1 MQLVAPVHGE
11 QCPDEAQVPACTRGE
26 GPKEKE
32 GESMNKKHEV
42 PEWYQLPTTPFSVK
56 EDSNSGEFSEIS
68 DDRAV
73 AWEDTQNQ
81 SEKIHQLDSSAPI
94 EIVARFKKPV
104 SRKKLEPI
112 LTPRL
117 NELLEAAS
125 KSNYAKN
132 KDLES
137 RMKAIGQETIRIF
150 TIESFNQKGMTGAVY
165 HDPYIP
171 SDAPSQMSHWRSATQ
186 AYGIT
191 SDSQN
196 RKGSQ
201 GRGKEANQ
209 RATESGINI
218 VYSVRH
224 DEEETPR
231 VMMGMMRT
239 CHFDLQEQDGKF
251 VTYSPYAIFG
261 LGYTEDEGQLPIYG
275 EKIDEYAD
283 ILGFTRKPDESGVS
297 HAMISPKEELK
308 PEAYAQH
315 IVSRFYLGILRG
327 DFNYTIIDEQHN
339 KKIRITSE
347 TISSVASKLD
357 WDDQSRTLKGG
368 HKGRRDNFASVPR
381 TDWKYIHEAYAAL
394 LDDEG
399 DWISN
404 ELIPGNN
411 CTWDWYRPGLFSE
424 ESIASARESWDSRR
438 EIKLKIKVNLHHAK
452 KKSEL
457 CEYRVVMQEKPQK
470 TVVETNMLWSR
481 DGMIIPRE
489 GILFADNLGY
499 LAVGDVPLD
508 GLLGEMLRDAEGE
521 GHLKWETRK
530 ANVRKNFGSNGA
542 WTMGHETAD
551 FVKNTA
557 WGFMEG
563 VMFPSEEA
571 VELVDVEEFTHTITH
586 KIKHIEEEDEHD
598 DSNTPP
604 PCADCG
610 STPCICIILPP
621 RKSIK
626 CAQISASEEGILRV
640 MRNPETG
647 DRLIGKTVS
656 ILTAIENPRR
666 NSFSAYR
673 KDDYKKED
681 IHPKDLVGCEH
692 TLTRYRNEEN
702 SRGGVEI
709 LLNITASDWS
719 ANILG
724 FPPKRDLDTIAEVI
738 P

>member
-1 MQLVAPVHGE
+1 MAPVHGE
-11 QCPDEAQVPACTRGE
+11 QCPDEAQVPACTRGK
-26 GPKEKE
+26 GPGEKE

-42 PEWYQLPTTPFSVK
+42 PEWYQLPTEPFSVK

-81 SEKIHQLDSSAPI
+81 SEKIHQLDSSVPI

-104 SRKKLEPI
+104 SRRKLKPI

-125 KSNYAKN
+125 TSNYAKN
-132 KDLES
+132 KGLDS
-137 RMKAIGQETIRIF
+137 RLQALSQETIRIF

-165 HDPYIP
+165 HDPYLP
-171 SDAPSQMSHWRSATQ
+171 SDDPSLMSHWRSATQ

-191 SDSQN
+191 SANQN

-239 CHFDLQEQDGKF
+239 CYFDLKEEDGKY
-251 VTYSPYAIFG
+251 VAYSPYAIFG
-261 LGYTEDEGQLPIYG
+261 LGYTREEGQLPIHE

-297 HAMISPKEELK
+297 HAMICPKEELK

-347 TISSVASKLD
+347 TISSVASELD
-357 WDDQSRTLKGG
+357 WEDQSPTLKGG
-368 HKGRRDNFASVPR
+368 NKGKKRDNFACVPR
-381 TDWKYIHEAYAAL
+381 TDWKYIHEAYESL

-404 ELIPGNN
+404 EKIPGKN
-411 CTWDWYRPGLFSE
+411 CTWDWDKPGLFSE
-424 ESIASARESWDSRR
+424 ESIASAKESWDSRR
-438 EIKLKIKVNLHHAK
+438 EIKLKIKVYPAHAK
-452 KKSEL
+452 KKSQL
-457 CEYRVVMQEKPQK
+457 CEYRVVMREKPQK
-470 TVVETNMLWSR
+470 PVVDTNVLWSR
-481 DGMIIPRE
+481 DGMVIPKE
-489 GILFADNLGY
+489 GPLFDTHETY
-499 LAVGDVPLD
+499 LAVGEVPLD
-508 GLLGEMLRDAEGE
+508 SLLGEMLRDAEGE
-521 GHLKWETRK
+521 GHLEWETHK
-530 ANVRKNFGSNGA
+530 SNLKKNFGRNGP
-542 WTMGHETAD
+542 WPKGHDTVY
-551 FVKNTA
+551 FVKSTA
-557 WGFMEG
+557 RGFMQD
-563 VMFPSEEA
+563 VLFPPEEPI
-571 VELVDVEEFTHTITH
+571 ELVDVEEFTHTITH
-586 KIKHIEEEDEHD
+586 KIIEEEEED
-598 DSNTPP
+598 DDPDTPI
-604 PCADCG
+604 PCTDCG
-610 STPCICIILPP
+610 STPCICVRPP
-621 RKSIK
+621 RRGTIK

-647 DRLIGKTVS
+647 DQLIGKTVS

-673 KDDYKKED
+673 KYDYKKED
-681 IHPKDLVGCEH
+681 IHLGDLVGCKH
-692 TLTRYRNEEN
+692 IMTRYSNEET
-702 SRGGVEI
+702 STGGVEI
-709 LLNITASDWS
+709 LLDITASDWS

-738 P
+738 S

>member
-1 MQLVAPVHGE
+1 MAPVHEE
-11 QCPDEAQVPACTRGE
+11 QCPDEAQVSACSRGKR
-26 GPKEKE
+26 PQEKE

-42 PEWYQLPTTPFSVK
+42 PEWYQLPTAPFSVK
-56 EDSNSGEFSEIS
+56 EDSNRGEFSEIS

-81 SEKIHQLDSSAPI
+81 GEKIHQLDSSIPI
-94 EIVARFKKPV
+94 EIEARFKKPV
-104 SRKKLEPI
+104 SRRKLKPI

-117 NELLEAAS
+117 NKLLEAAS
-125 KSNYAKN
+125 KSKYAKN
-132 KDLES
+132 KDIES
-137 RMKAIGQETIRIF
+137 RIKAIGQETIRIF

-165 HDPYIP
+165 HDPFVP
-171 SDAPSQMSHWRSATQ
+171 SDDPSQMSHWRSATQ

-191 SDSQN
+191 SDNQN

-224 DEEETPR
+224 EDDFQRPR

-239 CHFDLQEQDGKF
+239 CHFDLKGEDGKYAN
-251 VTYSPYAIFG
+251 YSPYAIFG
-261 LGYTEDEGQLPIYG
+261 LGYTEDEGQLPIHG

-283 ILGFTRKPDESGVS
+283 ILGFTRRPDQPGVS
-297 HAMISPKEELK
+297 HAMICPKEELK
-308 PEAYAQH
+308 PETYAQH

-327 DFNYTIIDEQHN
+327 DYNYTIIDEEHN
-339 KKIRITSE
+339 KEIRITSE
-347 TISSVASKLD
+347 TISSVASELN
-357 WDDQSRTLKGG
+357 WEDQSLTLKGG
-368 HKGRRDNFASVPR
+368 NKGKRDNFACVPR
-381 TDWKYIHEAYAAL
+381 TDWKYIHEAYESL
-394 LDDEG
+394 LDDGG

-404 ELIPGNN
+404 EKIPGKN
-411 CTWDWYRPGLFSE
+411 CTWDWDKPGLFSK
-424 ESIASARESWDSRR
+424 ESIASAKESWDSRR
-438 EIKLKIKVNLHHAK
+438 EIKLKIKVNPYHA
-452 KKSEL
+452 ERGPQL
-457 CEYRVVMQEKPQK
+457 CEYRVVMREKPQK
-470 TVVETNMLWSR
+470 PVVDTNVLWSR
-481 DGMIIPRE
+481 DGMVIPRE
-489 GILFADNLGY
+489 GPQFGTVETY
-499 LAVGDVPLD
+499 LAVGEVPLD
-508 GLLGEMLRDAEGE
+508 SLLGEMLRDSEGE
-521 GHLKWETRK
+521 GHLEWETHK
-530 ANVRKNFGSNGA
+530 SNLKKNFGPNGS
-542 WTMGHETAD
+542 WPLGHDTVY
-551 FVKNTA
+551 FVKSTS
-557 WGFMEG
+557 WGFMED
-563 VMFPSEEA
+563 VLFPPEETI
-571 VELVDVEEFTHTITH
+571 ELVDVEEFTHTITH
-586 KIKHIEEEDEHD
+586 KIKHMEEEDEHD
-598 DSNTPP
+598 DSDPPP
-604 PCADCG
+604 PCTDCG
-610 STPCICIILPP
+610 STPCICIKIPP
-621 RKSIK
+621 RESIK

-647 DRLIGKTVS
+647 DQLIGKTVS

-666 NSFSAYR
+666 NSFNAYR

-681 IHPKDLVGCEH
+681 IHPRDLVGCEH